1 MAQKPIRIPVNVATG
16 KARPGQDMTAIKKQR
31 QQFAGVGKTLP
42 NYQYDPRD
50 KHKLP
55 GPTVVKKSR
64 FSKITPKR
72 TAIAFFICLMLVGGF
87 LTGKFLWNAQKI
99 FGASVLSVLDN
110 TKLKGEDKGRVN
122 ILLAG
127 NSADDVGHEG
137 GELTDSIMLMSVDTK
152 NNKAFLM
159 SIPRDL
165 YVDIDGNGHSKINSA
180 YVYGK
185 EDKFKENGYPEG
197 GMGLLEKTV
206 EDNLGIDINYYALV
220 NYKALKQAVDAVG
233 GIDFTVKSEDPRGLY
248 DPNIDWS
255 TKKPLVKLS
264 NGKHHLNGQQA
275 LNLSRARGDSYR
287 SYGFAA
293 SDFDRT
299 ENQRQIMIALK
310 NKATTPGVIANPAK
324 IASLADAVGS
334 NVKTDFKPNELKRLY
349 DLTKKIPSNQI
360 TSVGLNDA
368 DGKNLLEGYNAS
380 GQAAL
385 IPAAGLD
392 DFSDIQAFMKR
403 KMSSNPIVQE
413 GATVVVLNGTTS
425 DGLASKKKA
434 ALTSKGINVVKVGSA
449 QSDTETKTVV
459 IDASEGKKPT
469 TKKFLGQQYANNF
482 TSTNPY
488 KYIYDADFIVVI
500 GSDQIPKPKT
510 TSTTN

>member
-1 MAQKPIRIPVNVATG
+1 MAQKPIRIPGNVATG
-16 KARPGQDMTAIKKQR
+16 KARPGQDMAAIKKQR
-31 QQFAGVGKTLP
+31 AQFAGVGKTLP

-50 KHKLP
+50 KRKIP
-55 GPTVVKKSR
+55 GPTVVKKGR

-72 TAIAFFICLMLVGGF
+72 VAIGFFICLMLIGGF
-87 LTGKFLWNAQKI
+87 LTAKFLWNAHKI

-127 NSADDVGHEG
+127 NSADDVGHDG

-185 EDKFKENGYPEG
+185 EDKFKEDDYPEG

-220 NYKALKQAVDAVG
+220 NYKALRQAVDAVG
-233 GIDFTVKSEDPRGLY
+233 GIDYTVKSEDPRGLY
-248 DPNIDWS
+248 DPNIDWT

-275 LNLSRARGDSYR
+275 LNLARARGDSYR

-299 ENQRQIMIALK
+299 ENQRQIMVALK
-310 NKATTPGVIANPAK
+310 NRGTSPTVISNPAK
-324 IASLADAVGS
+324 IAGLADAVGS
-334 NVKTDFKPNELKRLY
+334 NVKTDFKLNELKRLY
-349 DLTKKIPSNQI
+349 DISKKIPSNNI

-368 DGKNLLEGYNAS
+368 DGVNLLESYNAR
-380 GQAAL
+380 GQSAL

-392 DFSDIQAFMKR
+392 DFSDIQSFMKR

-413 GATVVVLNGTTS
+413 GAKVVVLNGTTS
-425 DGLASKKKA
+425 DGLASKKKS
-434 ALTSKGINVVKVGSA
+434 ALTSKGVNVTKVGSG
-449 QSDTETKTVV
+449 QTDTEVKTVV
-459 IDASEGKKPT
+459 IDVSGGKKAA

-482 TSTNPY
+482 TATNPY
-488 KYIYDADFIVVI
+488 ANLYDADFIVVL
-500 GSDQIPKPKT
+500 GSDQIPKPKATT
-510 TSTTN
+510 TSN